1 MEQERMARGKEE
13 KRRVIL
19 EASLE
24 CISRHG
30 YEATRLRDVSEVAGV
45 SIGVIQHY
53 FGTREQLLG
62 EALGHA
68 SGALMEHFASLD
80 PSLLSPWEELRG
92 MIGVVC
98 GMPSLHGRGLLWLE
112 MSSLARRHPELRE
125 RLDSVY
131 VLWDAHV
138 RAAVGRG
145 VQDGSLAIDSDAGS
159 GSVDDLTAI
168 FLAFFDG
175 YEYEIAS
182 SLVPDDPA
190 LLERRA
196 VLLAERLFR
205 PVRA

>member
-1 MEQERMARGKEE
+1 MARGKELK
-13 KRRVIL
+13 KRAIL
-19 EASLE
+19 AAALE
-24 CISRHG
+24 CISKSG
-30 YEATRLRDVSEVAGV
+30 YEATRLRDVSDAAGV
-45 SIGVIQHY
+45 SIGIIQHY

-62 EALGHA
+62 EALGFA
-68 SGALMEHFASLD
+68 SGELVEHFAFLD
-80 PSLLSPWEELRG
+80 GKLGPWDQLRG

-131 VLWDAHV
+131 ELWDAHI
-138 RAAVGRG
+138 RAAVQHGAA
-145 VQDGSLAIDSDAGS
+145 DGSLGVEPD
-159 GSVDDLTAI
+159 SVDDLTAI

-190 LLERRA
+190 VLERRA
-196 VLLAERLFR
+196 LLLAERLFR
-205 PVRA
+205 PARV

>member
-1 MEQERMARGKEE
+1 MARGKELK
-13 KRRVIL
+13 KRAIL
-19 EASLE
+19 AAALE
-24 CISRHG
+24 CISKSG
-30 YEATRLRDVSEVAGV
+30 YEATRLRDVSDAAGV
-45 SIGVIQHY
+45 SIGIIQHY

-68 SGALMEHFASLD
+68 SGELVEHFASLD
-80 PSLLSPWEELRG
+80 DQLAPWDRLRG

-98 GMPSLHGRGLLWLE
+98 GMPSLHGRGLHWLE

-131 VLWDAHV
+131 ELWDAHI
-138 RAAVGRG
+138 RAAVQRG
-145 VQDGSLAIDSDAGS
+145 ADDGSLGVEP
-159 GSVDDLTAI
+159 GSVEDLTAI

-190 LLERRA
+190 VLERRA
-196 VLLAERLFR
+196 LLLAERLFR
-205 PVRA
+205 PVQA

>member
-1 MEQERMARGKEE
+1 MARNQEA

-19 EASLE
+19 EATLE
-24 CISRHG
+24 SISRHG
-30 YEATRLRDVSEVAGV
+30 YEATRLRDVSESAGV

-68 SGALMEHFASLD
+68 SGELVEHFAALD
-80 PSLLSPWEELRG
+80 PARLSPWRELRG

-112 MSSLARRHPELRE
+112 MSSLVRRHPELRG

-131 VLWDAHV
+131 ELWDAHV
-138 RAAVGRG
+138 RAAVQRG
-145 VQDGSLAIDSDAGS
+145 AADGSLGV
-159 GSVDDLTAI
+159 GPESVDDLVAI

-190 LLERRA
+190 VLERRA

-205 PVRA
+205 PVGV

>member
-1 MEQERMARGKEE
+1 MARGKELK
-13 KRRVIL
+13 KRAIL
-19 EASLE
+19 AAALE
-24 CISRHG
+24 CISKSG
-30 YEATRLRDVSEVAGV
+30 YEATRLRDVSDAAGV
-45 SIGVIQHY
+45 SIGIIQHY

-62 EALGHA
+62 EALGRA
-68 SGALMEHFASLD
+68 SGELVEHFASLD
-80 PSLLSPWEELRG
+80 DQLAPWDRLRG

-131 VLWDAHV
+131 ELWDAHI
-138 RAAVGRG
+138 RAAVQRG
-145 VQDGSLAIDSDAGS
+145 ADDGSLGVEP
-159 GSVDDLTAI
+159 GSVEDLTAI

-190 LLERRA
+190 VLERRA
-196 VLLAERLFR
+196 LLLAERLFR
-205 PVRA
+205 PVS

>member
-1 MEQERMARGKEE
+1 MARGKELK
-13 KRRVIL
+13 KRAIL
-19 EASLE
+19 TAALE
-24 CISRHG
+24 CISKSG
-30 YEATRLRDVSEVAGV
+30 YEATRLRDVSDAAGV
-45 SIGVIQHY
+45 SIGIIQHY

-68 SGALMEHFASLD
+68 SAELVEHFAALD
-80 PSLLSPWEELRG
+80 DALGPWDRLRA

-131 VLWDAHV
+131 ELWDAHI
-138 RAAVGRG
+138 RAAVQRG
-145 VQDGSLAIDSDAGS
+145 ADDGSLGVRP

-182 SLVPDDPA
+182 ALVPDDPA
-190 LLERRA
+190 VLERRA
-196 VLLAERLFR
+196 LLLAERLFR
-205 PVRA
+205 PVS